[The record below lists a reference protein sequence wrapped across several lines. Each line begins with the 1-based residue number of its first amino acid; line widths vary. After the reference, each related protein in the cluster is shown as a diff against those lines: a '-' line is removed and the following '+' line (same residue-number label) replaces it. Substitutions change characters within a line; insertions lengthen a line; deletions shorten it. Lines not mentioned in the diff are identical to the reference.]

1 MKKQHKILINYVL
14 GPLLFI
20 ILAISIYFKVK
31 TQSDLEEKTNLIK
44 NAFAG
49 GNITLIALLV
59 FLMVC
64 NWGIESRK
72 WQLLMRPI
80 QHVSFLRA
88 FRAVLSGLSFSLF
101 IPNGIGEYF
110 GRIVYMDEGNR
121 LKSISLTIAGSM
133 SQVIITALA
142 GIISLFYLKENA
154 WQHAPLIQG
163 LPIFWI
169 NIVFSM
175 IIMGAFVLIMVYY
188 RLSLLS
194 RLFEKIPL
202 VHKYRY
208 FIEHLETFSTK
219 DLTKIL
225 GLSLIRFSVF
235 TAQYI
240 VALNI
245 FKAGIALPEAI
256 ATVSVIFLVLLVLPT
271 IPAADLGLRGQTALQ
286 LFGLISTNAV
296 AIVATTAAIW
306 FVNLILPAMAGSLFV
321 SGIRIFK
328 K

>member
-1 MKKQHKILINYVL
+1 MKRQYKILINYVL
-14 GPLLFI
+14 GPVLFI
-20 ILAISIYFKVK
+20 ILAISIYYKVK
-31 TQSDLEEKTNLIK
+31 TQADLEEKTILIK

-49 GNITLIALLV
+49 DNITLIALLI

-80 QHVSFLRA
+80 QAVSFLRA

-154 WQHAPLIQG
+154 WQDTPLIQG

-175 IIMGAFVLIMVYY
+175 IIMGALVLILVYF

-219 DLTKIL
+219 DLSKIL
-225 GLSLIRFSVF
+225 GLSFIRFSVF

-240 VALNI
+240 VALHI
-245 FKAGIALPEAI
+245 FKAGVALPEAI

-296 AIVATTAAIW
+296 AIVATSASIW

-321 SGIRIFK
+321 TGIRIFK

>member
-1 MKKQHKILINYVL
+1 ML
-14 GPLLFI
+14 GPILFI
-20 ILAISIYFKVK
+20 ILAISIYYKI
-31 TQSDLEEKTNLIK
+31 QSQPDLQEKTTLIK
-44 NAFAG
+44 NAF
-49 GNITLIALLV
+49 NSNNLTLIIVLVLLM
-59 FLMVC
+59 FC

-80 QHVSFLRA
+80 QQVSFLKS

-133 SQVIITALA
+133 SQVIITTLA
-142 GIISLFYLKENA
+142 GIISLIYLKEHA

-163 LPIFWI
+163 LSIFWI
-169 NIVFSM
+169 NIILSM
-175 IIMGAFVLIMVYY
+175 IIMGAIVLILVYY
-188 RLSLLS
+188 RLSWLS
-194 RLFEKIPL
+194 RIFEKIPV

-208 FIEHLETFSTK
+208 FIEHLSTISTK

-225 GLSLIRFSVF
+225 GLSLARFSVF

-240 VALNI
+240 VALEI
-245 FKAGIALPEAI
+245 FKSGVALPEAM
-256 ATVSVIFLVLLVLPT
+256 ATVSVMFLVLLVLPT

-286 LFGLISTNAV
+286 LFGLISTNAI
-296 AIVATTAAIW
+296 AIIATTATIW

-321 SGIRIFK
+321 AGIRIFK

>member
-1 MKKQHKILINYVL
+1 MNKRHKILINYVL
-14 GPLLFI
+14 GPLLFV
-20 ILAISIYFKVK
+20 ILAVSIYYKVES
-31 TQSDLEEKTNLIK
+31 QPDLEEKTNYIK
-44 NAFAG
+44 NAFAKE
-49 GNITLIALLV
+49 NILFIVLLV
-59 FLMVC
+59 LLMIC
-64 NWGIESRK
+64 NWAIESRK

-80 QHVSFLRA
+80 QHISFLRA

-142 GIISLFYLKENA
+142 GITGLFYLKENA
-154 WQHAPLIQG
+154 WQQAPLIQG
-163 LPIFWI
+163 LSIFWV
-169 NIVFSM
+169 NIVLSM

-188 RLSLLS
+188 RLSWLS
-194 RLFEKIPL
+194 SLFEKIPL

-208 FIEHLETFSTK
+208 FIEHLETFSSK

-240 VALNI
+240 LALNI
-245 FKAGIALPEAI
+245 FKAGVALPEAI

-286 LFGLISTNAV
+286 LFGLISTNV
-296 AIVATTAAIW
+296 VGIVATTAIIW

-321 SGIRIFK
+321 AGIRIFK